1 MRAALVEIPAYTHSS
16 LVDTVQHG
24 DARAVAAG
32 IAPGSIDLVFTDPP
46 YPRKF
51 LHTYGMVAEIAA
63 RVLRPGGW
71 LLAMGGGMYA
81 DEILAMMSKHL
92 TYHYTLEVNLIG
104 SATAA
109 LRPHGQHAP
118 VISRTKPIYVFARGK
133 STPRTVV
140 YTPFSGDGNDKR
152 FHHWGQDMKSAR
164 YFIDCFSEIGDLVFD
179 PFCGGGTTPVVCQAL
194 DRHYI
199 ACDIDA
205 AAVETTRARL
215 RNPLY
220 IPVVEGQ
227 QVLEFA
233 S

>member
-1 MRAALVEIPAYTHSS
+1 MLLLPEHSVTS
-16 LVDTVQHG
+16 LNVIHHG
-24 DARAVAAG
+24 DARRIMAG
-32 IAPGSIDLVFTDPP
+32 LPTSSVDLIFTDPP

-51 LHTYGMVAEIAA
+51 LPLYGDLAAIAA

-81 DEILAMMSKHL
+81 DEILGMMSQHL
-92 TYHYTLEVNLIG
+92 DYHYTLEVALTG

-118 VISRTKPIYVFARGK
+118 VVSRTKPIYAYAKGK
-133 STPRTVV
+133 RSTPRTVV

-164 YFIDCFSEIGDLVFD
+164 YFIDCFSDVGDLVVD
-179 PFCGGGTTPVVCQAL
+179 PFCGGGTYPMVCQAL
-194 DRHYI
+194 DRFYI
-199 ACDIDA
+199 GIDTDA
-205 AAVETTRARL
+205 AAVNTTRARL

-220 IPVVEGQ
+220 APIADGQ
-227 QVLEFA
+227 YVLQFA
-233 S
+233 E